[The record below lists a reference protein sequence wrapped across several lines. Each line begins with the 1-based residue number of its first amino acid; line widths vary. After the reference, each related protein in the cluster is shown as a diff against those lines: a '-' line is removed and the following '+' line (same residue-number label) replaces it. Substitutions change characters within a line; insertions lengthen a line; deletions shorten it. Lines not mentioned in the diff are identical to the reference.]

1 MKITFIRHGESEA
14 NVGHYI
20 NDDPQKP
27 VHLTVK
33 GRAQAEA
40 LAALLHHEQ
49 FTHAY
54 VSQFPRAQETINIL
68 LQYKNLPLNIDP
80 RLNERKSGMD
90 GQPVSAFN
98 DQVMLDPLHFK
109 TPDGESFIEQ
119 MQRLQAFMNEIVS
132 RHPDAHVLA
141 VAHENPILAALGLTT
156 SAEEVVLA
164 NLPNC
169 GRIDITWPAVSQN
182 S

>member
-14 NVGHYI
+14 NIGHFI

-27 VHLTVK
+27 VHLTGK
-33 GRAQAEA
+33 GKAQAEA
-40 LAALLHHEQ
+40 LAAQLHHES

-68 LQYKNLPLNIDP
+68 LRSKNLPLKIDA

-119 MQRLQAFMNEIVS
+119 MLRLQEFLDAIAL
-132 RHPDAHVLA
+132 RHPDGHVLA
-141 VAHENPILAALGLTT
+141 VAHENPILAAQGLTT

-164 NLPNC
+164 SLPNC
-169 GRIDITWPAVSQN
+169 GRIDLVWPPVSQN
-182 S
+182 D